1 MAALHLFA
9 FNQRVLF
16 SGGEEQL
23 HHLDGTYAD
32 RGAGPEDGGHTGI
45 EEILVVLRRDNTTGH
60 HHDIVA
66 TQFLEFFDHLR
77 EECFVACG
85 EGAGTKDVDIVLHGL
100 LSGLGRGLEQGPM
113 STSKPMSA

>member
-16 SGGEEQL
+16 SGSEEQL

-32 RGAGPEDGGHTGI
+32 RGAGSEDGGYTGI

-60 HHDIVA
+60 HHDVVA
-66 TQFLEFFDHLR
+66 AQFLEFLDYLR
-77 EECFVACG
+77 NQ
-85 EGAGTKDVDIVLHGL
+85 GL
-100 LSGLGRGLEQGPM
+100 VTGG
-113 STSKPMSA
+113 K